1 MKKKLR
7 ALESWLKHRLRC
19 YRLKQCKRA
28 IGMFRLLFKLGVPR
42 DRSWS
47 TASNRRGWWA
57 KSSTP
62 AAHEGMNNEWFL
74 SQGLLAIVLTYE
86 RLHA

>member
-1 MKKKLR
+1 MMR
-7 ALESWLKHRLRC
+7 SAKHRLRC

-28 IGMFRLLFKLGVPR
+28 IGMYRFLSKLGVPSN
-42 DRSWS
+42 RSWS

-57 KSSTP
+57 NASPP
-62 AAHEGMNNEWFL
+62 AAHEGMNNEWFAA
-74 SQGLLAIVLTYE
+74 QGLLALEATYV